1 MTKIGNLTML
11 ANFFEKTKPLNSL
24 LVGLLFCVVFFYD
37 FFRVEAP
44 ELSLKNIF
52 IWGGYFLSSLFFLLL
67 SGFVLSKKKAVEQS
81 LFIPL
86 FVVLLFGMFPQVNQ
100 PNGSLFLVFILMLCY
115 RRMTSLDQKGD
126 EVSKLFD
133 SGLLMGV
140 ALIFFNWTL
149 LYLVVLYSA
158 IFLFGKV
165 SFRNLLAPLLGLL
178 LPSFFFFSYC
188 FLFDQLEFF
197 FAQFLFEFSLDFDFY
212 SSQKSLTPLKICF
225 FLGLF
230 SIIFNFRKIIVISDK
245 FRLNYV
251 LILLAYVMGL
261 GIIALKPDKNGTEF
275 LFVLLPTSI
284 LVTQLVEALS
294 KPWLRDFFVLGFM
307 LYSFAL
313 FSRNWLE

>member
-1 MTKIGNLTML
+1 ML
-11 ANFFEKTKPLNSL
+11 ANFFEKTKPINSL
-24 LVGLLFCVVFFYD
+24 LVGLFFCAGFFLYS
-37 FFRVEAP
+37 FRIHSIEISP
-44 ELSLKNIF
+44 KIFF

-67 SGFVLSKKKAVEQS
+67 SGFVLSQKKGVEQS
-81 LFIPL
+81 LFVPL
-86 FVVLLFGMFPQVNQ
+86 FIVLLFGMFPQVYQ
-100 PNGSLFLVFILMLCY
+100 PNGILFLFFVLMLCY
-115 RRMTSLDQKGD
+115 RKMTSLDQKGG
-126 EVSKLFD
+126 ELSKLFD

-140 ALIFFNWTL
+140 TLVFCNWTL

-212 SSQKSLTPLKICF
+212 SSQKLLTPLKICF

-230 SIIFNFRKIIVISDK
+230 SVILNFRKIIVISDK

-251 LILLAYVMGL
+251 LVLLAFVMGL
-261 GIIALKPDKNGTEF
+261 GIIALTPHKNGTEF

-284 LVTQLVEALS
+284 LIAQLVEALS
-294 KPWLRDFFVLGFM
+294 KPWLRYLCVLGLM
-307 LYSFAL
+307 LYSWGL
-313 FSRNWLE
+313 FLGIF